1 MWYSKKVEECLL
13 TGLILSCAFEMQLP
27 CEVTQGNHDT
37 WMKSSRINK
46 LLADLADKY
55 SYMNELGKSGR
66 GMPS

>member
-1 MWYSKKVEECLL
+1 
-13 TGLILSCAFEMQLP
+13 MQLP

-55 SYMNELGKSGR
+55 SYMNELGSQAEECQAKLR
-66 GMPS
+66 PSSQTKESKESWAVKQLF